1 MPRTPLVLL
10 VTAFAISIG
19 TTRAADAPPQTPPA
33 KEAPKPAAPAANKP
47 GPEAASGLDV
57 SVKSAKV
64 DYVALKKPI
73 AGGGF
78 EELVS
83 GQKVLAITLTLTNK
97 GEKEI
102 AYKSFNGTLDGKDDR
117 ASLLTTTKKFLPLVN
132 FGELEPADAIK
143 QATLKP
149 GDAVTDTLYFMAPP
163 ANIVPETLM
172 LPAKNH
178 GDSGYWRVPVKI
190 EEDK

>member
-1 MPRTPLVLL
+1 MIRTSLVLVVAMAL
-10 VTAFAISIG
+10 SYPA
-19 TTRAADAPPQTPPA
+19 RAADAPPKAPPA
-33 KEAPKPAAPAANKP
+33 KEAPKPAAPAKP

-57 SVKSAKV
+57 AVKGAKV
-64 DYVALKKPI
+64 DYVALKKPV

-83 GQKVLAITLTLTNK
+83 GQKVLTITLTIANK

-102 AYKSFNGTLDGKDDR
+102 AYKSFNGTLEGKDDR

-132 FGELEPADAIK
+132 FGQLEPADAIK
-143 QATLKP
+143 QATLKA

-163 ANIVPETLM
+163 AGIVPETLM

-178 GDSGYWRVPVKI
+178 GDSGYWKLAVKV